1 MALAFDALPH
11 EGKATPEGLK
21 QGEAKLSNIADR
33 LSRQLSRSHC
43 PQQAREH
50 SLRLLGRIN
59 AAGLVLAAALL
70 VPDAASAQ
78 QALET
83 RVKLAQARQEQRIAL
98 RVPSSPVEV
107 APAST
112 TRLPIQITPAG
123 AAESNNFIRI
133 RGLPPSAT
141 LSDGHAIGPGSW
153 AVPLNAL
160 ANLSVV
166 LPAGTQ
172 GASELTITLVNL
184 DGVVL
189 AEAKMALVT
198 AALRPPAPKE
208 VASAAGGAT
217 ALIPEA
223 PTMSPAEREGAL
235 RVHARGLQ
243 QLDSGNV
250 YAARK
255 YFERGVEAGLP
266 ESAVALAATYDPAEL
281 PKLPVIGLRPDV
293 QAARTWYEKAREL
306 GAPEAAERL
315 RRLEAVR

>member
-1 MALAFDALPH
+1 LALAFNALPH
-11 EGKATPEGLK
+11 EGKTTQEGLK
-21 QGEAKLSNIADR
+21 QGEAKLSTLANR
-33 LSRQLSRSHC
+33 LLRLLSRSHC
-43 PQQAREH
+43 PQRARER

-59 AAGLVLAAALL
+59 AAGLVLASVVLL
-70 VPDAASAQ
+70 VPDAGSAQ

-83 RVKLAQARQEQRIAL
+83 RVKLAQARQEQRIVL
-98 RVPSSPVEV
+98 RVPSPVQV

-166 LPAGTQ
+166 LPVGTQ
-172 GASELTITLVNL
+172 GSSEITIMLVNL
-184 DGVVL
+184 DGIVL

-198 AALRPPAPKE
+198 APRPPAPKE
-208 VASAAGGAT
+208 VASAAGAT
-217 ALIPEA
+217 AFIPEA

-235 RVHARGLQ
+235 RVHAKGQQ

-281 PKLPVIGLRPDV
+281 PKLPVVGLKPDV

-315 RRLEAVR
+315 RRLEAAR

>member
-1 MALAFDALPH
+1 MALAFNALPH
-11 EGKATPEGLK
+11 EGKTTQEGLK
-21 QGEAKLSNIADR
+21 QGEAKLSTLADR
-33 LSRQLSRSHC
+33 LLRLLSRSHC
-43 PQQAREH
+43 PQWAREH

-59 AAGLVLAAALL
+59 AAGLVLASALL
-70 VPDAASAQ
+70 VPDAGSAQ

-83 RVKLAQARQEQRIAL
+83 RVKLAQARQEQRIVL
-98 RVPSSPVEV
+98 RVPSPVQV

-166 LPAGTQ
+166 LPVGAQ
-172 GASELTITLVNL
+172 GSSEITITLVNL
-184 DGVVL
+184 DGLVL

-198 AALRPPAPKE
+198 APRPPAPKE

-235 RVHARGLQ
+235 RVHARGQQ

-281 PKLPVIGLRPDV
+281 PKLPVIGLKPDV

>member
-1 MALAFDALPH
+1 MALASNALPH
-11 EGKATPEGLK
+11 EGKTRQEGLK
-21 QGEAKLSNIADR
+21 QGEAKLSNLADR
-33 LSRQLSRSHC
+33 LLRRLSRSHC
-43 PQQAREH
+43 PQRAREH
-50 SLRLLGRIN
+50 SLRLLGRSN
-59 AAGLVLAAALL
+59 AAGLVLASALL
-70 VPDAASAQ
+70 VPDAGSAQ

-83 RVKLAQARQEQRIAL
+83 PVKLAQARPEQRIAL
-98 RVPSSPVEV
+98 RVFSPVQV

-123 AAESNNFIRI
+123 AAESTNFIRI
-133 RGLPPSAT
+133 RGLPPSAG

-160 ANLSVV
+160 ANLGVV
-166 LPAGTQ
+166 LPVGAQ
-172 GASELTITLVNL
+172 GSSEITITLVNL

-198 AALRPPAPKE
+198 APRPPAAKE
-208 VASAAGGAT
+208 VASAAGVT

-235 RVHARGLQ
+235 RLHARGQQ

-255 YFERGVEAGLP
+255 YFERGIEAGLP

-281 PKLPVIGLRPDV
+281 PKLPVVGLKPDV
-293 QAARTWYEKAREL
+293 QAARTWYEKARQL

-315 RRLEAVR
+315 RRLEALR